1 MNLKDMES
9 VMEKVREGDDFII
22 TSHVNPEG
30 DSAGSQL
37 AFFYALKKIGK
48 NAVMV
53 SQDDLPD
60 NLKFLP
66 GADSIGSESPEGF
79 SPGVAI
85 VLDCPVKERIGGV
98 KRYLTEQVFVINIDH
113 HVSNEFFG
121 DVNWVEPAMS
131 SVGEMAYHIIKGLG
145 VEIDGNIAKA
155 IYAAII
161 TDTGMFNYDNT
172 SGGTHEVV
180 ADLID
185 KGVKPITMHKEI
197 FEKKSMMQIKMLGRV
212 MAGIRVEENGLV
224 AHISLTREMLR
235 EEGLTNVATDE
246 FINYPRSI
254 KGVEVAVF
262 FKESVGDDR
271 LVSVSF
277 RSNGEVDVN
286 EVATRFGGGGHKN
299 ASGCLISADLSEARD
314 MVLNEVKEFLKGER

>member
-1 MNLKDMES
+1 MNLKDMEN
-9 VMEKVREGDDFII
+9 VMGKIKEGDDFLI
-22 TSHVNPEG
+22 TSHINPEG

-37 AFFYALKKIGK
+37 AFFHLLKKMDK

-53 SQDDLPD
+53 SQDDLPY

-66 GADSIGSESPEGF
+66 DADSIGSELPAGF
-79 SPGVAI
+79 YPSVAI
-85 VLDCPVKERIGGV
+85 VLDCPVKERTGAIR
-98 KRYLTEQVFVINIDH
+98 RYLTEQVSVINVDH

-121 DVNWVEPAMS
+121 DANWVEPGMS
-131 SVGEMAYHIIKGLG
+131 SVGEMVYHIVKGLG
-145 VEIDGNIAKA
+145 VEIDANIAMP

-161 TDTGMFNYDNT
+161 TDTGMFNYANT
-172 SGGTHEVV
+172 SGRTHEVV

-185 KGVKPITMHKEI
+185 QGVKPAAMHREI
-197 FEKKSMMQIKMLGRV
+197 FEKKSTMQIKMLGKV
-212 MAGIRVEENGLV
+212 LAGIRVEEHGRV
-224 AHISLTREMLR
+224 AHISLTGEMLR
-235 EEGLTNVATDE
+235 EEGVTDVATDE

-262 FKESVGDDR
+262 FKEKVDDDR

-277 RSNGEVDVN
+277 RSNGKMDVN

-299 ASGCLISADLSEARD
+299 ASGCRISAGLSEARD
-314 MVLNEVKEFLKGER
+314 MVLNEVKKFLREKK